1 MTRDPANFDVV
12 EGGFF
17 KKFVCHLVK
26 GDGCVLAWVFGEEG
40 DGRHCSLVVCK
51 QYNGVGLKPASMG
64 GSLFQSKS
72 KCEHF
77 HVENFESGP
86 KVGTVVVDFYAL
98 MVDGETKANLLAP
111 IGHPFGAV
119 SEADDGSISCE
130 CSNLASELLSE
141 LLAC

>member
-1 MTRDPANFDVV
+1 MWLR
-12 EGGFF
+12 GGFF
-17 KKFVCHLVK
+17 EKFVCCLAK
-26 GDGCVLAWVFGEEG
+26 GNGRVLAWVFGEEG

-51 QYNGVGLKPASMG
+51 QYDGVGLKPASMG

-72 KCEHF
+72 KREHF
-77 HVENFESGP
+77 RVKNFESGP

-98 MVDGETKANLLAP
+98 MVDGETKANLPAP
-111 IGHPFGAV
+111 VGHPFGAV

-130 CSNLASELLSE
+130 CSDLASELLSE